1 MIKLFAMDLD
11 GTSLDSNSILRE
23 ETIEALKKLDEN
35 GIKFVF
41 TSGRAMP
48 SVRYLMSLTGIDN
61 PSVTNNGALAYIN
74 KEKIIYQNP
83 LKYEEVE
90 ELIRF
95 SEENKLF
102 YQFYDMYTYYSNRI
116 WPERF
121 DHLENNSLYG
131 MNYQVNFSFSTDPLK
146 ELKLRKNSAFKFQ
159 IFPNIKN
166 PEEEERKI
174 LEKVDLMDLYH
185 TTSAFGMVEI
195 MQKNVD
201 KFNGLSEIGNFL
213 GISKEEMAAIG
224 DQDNDIPM
232 LKNVGLSFAMGN
244 AIDEVKEIADY
255 IVSTNDD
262 FGLVDAINI
271 VLEKNSNV

>member
-23 ETIEALKKLDEN
+23 ETIKALKKLDEN

-41 TSGRAMP
+41 TSGRAKP
-48 SVRYLMSLTGIDN
+48 SVGYLMGLTGIDN
-61 PSVTNNGALAYIN
+61 PLVTNNGALAYID
-74 KEKIIYQNP
+74 KEKIIYENP
-83 LKYEEVE
+83 LKHEEVE
-90 ELIRF
+90 ELIKF

-102 YQFYDMYTYYSNRI
+102 YQFYDLDTYYSNRI

-121 DHLENNSLYG
+121 DHLENNSSYG

-146 ELKLRKNSAFKFQ
+146 ELELRKNSAFKFQ
-159 IFPNIKN
+159 IFPNMKN
-166 PEEEERKI
+166 PEEERKI
-174 LEKVDLMDLYH
+174 LEKVNLMDLYP
-185 TTSAFGMVEI
+185 TTSSYGMIEI
-195 MQKNVD
+195 MQKNVN
-201 KFNGLSEIGNFL
+201 KFNALSEIGNFL

-232 LKNVGLSFAMGN
+232 LKNVGLSFAVGN
-244 AIDEVKEIADY
+244 AIDEVKEISDH

-262 FGLVDAINI
+262 FGLVEAINI
-271 VLEKNSNV
+271 ILEKNSNV

>member
-23 ETIEALKKLDEN
+23 ETIKALKKLDEN

-74 KEKIIYQNP
+74 KENIIYQNP

-90 ELIRF
+90 ELIKF

-102 YQFYDMYTYYSNRI
+102 YQFYDMDTYYSNRI

-166 PEEEERKI
+166 PEEERKI
-174 LEKVDLMDLYH
+174 LEKVDLMDLYP

-195 MQKNVD
+195 MQKNVN

>member
-23 ETIEALKKLDEN
+23 ETIKALKKLDEN

-90 ELIRF
+90 ELIEF

-102 YQFYDMYTYYSNRI
+102 YQFYDMDTYYSNRI

-166 PEEEERKI
+166 PEEERKI
-174 LEKVDLMDLYH
+174 LEKVDLMDLYP

-195 MQKNVD
+195 MQKNVN

>member
-23 ETIEALKKLDEN
+23 ETIKALKKLDEN

-74 KEKIIYQNP
+74 KENIIYQNP

-90 ELIRF
+90 ELIKF

-102 YQFYDMYTYYSNRI
+102 YQFYDMDTYYSNRI

-131 MNYQVNFSFSTDPLK
+131 MNYQVNFSFSTDPFK
-146 ELKLRKNSAFKFQ
+146 ELKLRKNLAFKFQ

-166 PEEEERKI
+166 PEEERKI
-174 LEKVDLMDLYH
+174 LEKVDLMDLYP

-195 MQKNVD
+195 MQKNVN

-244 AIDEVKEIADY
+244 AIDEVKEIVDY
-255 IVSTNDD
+255 TVSTNDD

>member
-23 ETIEALKKLDEN
+23 ETIKALKKLDEN

-90 ELIRF
+90 ELIEF

-102 YQFYDMYTYYSNRI
+102 YQFYDMDTYYSNRI
-116 WPERF
+116 WSERF

-166 PEEEERKI
+166 PEEERKI
-174 LEKVDLMDLYH
+174 LEKVDLMDLYP

-195 MQKNVD
+195 MQKNVN

>member
-23 ETIEALKKLDEN
+23 ETIKALKKLDEN

-74 KEKIIYQNP
+74 KENIIYQNP

-90 ELIRF
+90 ELIKF

-102 YQFYDMYTYYSNRI
+102 YQFYDMDTYYSNRI

-166 PEEEERKI
+166 PEEERKI
-174 LEKVDLMDLYH
+174 LEKVDLMDLYP

-195 MQKNVD
+195 MQKNVN
-201 KFNGLSEIGNFL
+201 KFNALSEIGNFL

-232 LKNVGLSFAMGN
+232 LKNAGLAFAMGN
-244 AIDEVKEIADY
+244 AIDEVKEISDY
-255 IVSTNDD
+255 TVSSNDD

-271 VLEKNSNV
+271 VLEKNSHV

>member
-90 ELIRF
+90 ELIKF

-159 IFPNIKN
+159 IFPNIEN
-166 PEEEERKI
+166 PEEERKI
-174 LEKVDLMDLYH
+174 LEKVDLMDLYP

-195 MQKNVD
+195 MQKNVN

>member
-11 GTSLDSNSILRE
+11 GTSLDSNSILQE
-23 ETIEALKKLDEN
+23 KTIKALKKLDEN

-48 SVRYLMSLTGIDN
+48 SVRYLMGLTGIDN

-90 ELIRF
+90 ELIKF

-102 YQFYDMYTYYSNRI
+102 YQFYDMDTYYSNRI

-166 PEEEERKI
+166 PEEERKI
-174 LEKVDLMDLYH
+174 LEKVDLMDLYP

-195 MQKNVD
+195 MQKNVN

-232 LKNVGLSFAMGN
+232 LKNVSLSFAMGN

-255 IVSTNDD
+255 TVSTNDD